1 MKKDLQTKRVALY
14 GILGALSLVLS
25 LFEHILIPDIP
36 FLPAGAKPGLSNIAV
51 MLTAY
56 AVSSTGAVYI
66 FLLKV
71 LFAFITRGAT
81 AALMSFSGGLLSI
94 IVLLLLVKNEGKS
107 YSFITIGILCA
118 IGSTTFDGMG
128 IRSTGISAVFLLYAV
143 CIPPRPFAT
152 ALSTPLKV
160 LLIISS
166 PILKFLYFYVFS
178 NNVDFDILPFKR
190 LRITPVKKPE
200 IIAKTKRYFA

>member
-107 YSFITIGILCA
+107 YSFITIGFLCA
-118 IGSTTFDGMG
+118 IAHNIGQLICCAF
-128 IRSTGISAVFLLYAV
+128 ISGTAEVLHYAKYLFVFA
-143 CIPPRPFAT
+143 
-152 ALSTPLKV
+152 
-160 LLIISS
+160 IISGFLTGV
-166 PILKFLYFYVFS
+166 ILNLLKGRMSKSTLF
-178 NNVDFDILPFKR
+178 
-190 LRITPVKKPE
+190 E
-200 IIAKTKRYFA
+200 KT